1 MYFRKLF
8 ETMAILGQIRKRSI
22 FLILVIGMALFAFV
36 ISGVFTSN
44 GGFDSNKPIG
54 EINGEEIDFEIFNS
68 MVEQSQ
74 AVYGLNTIKAVN
86 LAWEQGLQNQILIQE
101 LEKLG
106 IDAGKNQLEQI
117 ISQDQSIALNPIFQ
131 NEIGLFDFNLF
142 SNYITQLKSTNP
154 SLYNS
159 WRLQEENFITIA
171 KQKIYFDLIRSSIIQ
186 TNIESKIQYHLEN
199 DKVNLQY
206 LRIPYENIPDS
217 LFKIKDSEILSYMKK
232 NKDGYEISE
241 SKEIEYI
248 YIQDNAS
255 ELDINNI
262 ISNLEQLRDG
272 FNQLNR
278 VTNNVDYVEGFK
290 DTKEISE
297 FIDIYSDISW
307 DSIYLSRED
316 LKSDYDD
323 ILFGL
328 NIGQVFGPYKDDNF
342 YKISRMVGK
351 KREGNLNKVLL
362 ANVVKEII
370 PSNESSNNNYRKAS
384 QVEFDANNDLP
395 LNQSDVALPINN
407 FESFEEFDEGI
418 PGINNSRQVI
428 KWLYD
433 KGSKVGDVRRFDL
446 ADGYLVA
453 KIIQFN
459 KKRLTNI
466 DKVRD
471 EISKIILNDKKFS
484 YLKNKYKSTIDIESI
499 AIENNIDVENASAV
513 TQSDPILVGAG
524 PEPYIIGS
532 SFSLMEDETSELLK
546 GNNGIY
552 IVRLKSKQTAEEFNL
567 SQDITNSS
575 IESELERMSLL
586 IPDVLESNAEIIDNR
601 SFYY

>member
-1 MYFRKLF
+1 
-8 ETMAILGQIRKRSI
+8 MAILGQIRKRSF

-44 GGFDSNKPIG
+44 GGFGSNKPIG
-54 EINGEEIDFEIFNS
+54 EINGEEIDFEMFNS
-68 MVEQSQ
+68 MVEQAQ
-74 AVYGLNTIKAVN
+74 VVYGLNTIKAVN
-86 LAWEQGLQNQILIQE
+86 LAWEQGLQNQILTQE

-117 ISQDQSIALNPIFQ
+117 ISQDQSIAFNPIFQ

-159 WRLQEENFITIA
+159 WRLQEENFITVA

-232 NKDGYEISE
+232 NKDQYEISE

-248 YIQDNAS
+248 YIQDTAS
-255 ELDINNI
+255 EIDINNI

-307 DSIYLSRED
+307 DSIYVTRED
-316 LKSDYDD
+316 INSDYDD

-328 NIGQVFGPYKDDNF
+328 NIGQVFGPYKDENF

-362 ANVVKEII
+362 ANVAKEII

-384 QVEFDANNDLP
+384 QAEFDANNDLP
-395 LNQSDVALPINN
+395 LNQSNVDIAINN

-418 PGINNSRQVI
+418 PGINNSRQII

-446 ADGYLVA
+446 ADGYFVA
-453 KIIQFN
+453 RIIQFN

-466 DKVRD
+466 DNIRY

-484 YLKNKYKSTIDIESI
+484 YLKDKYKSTIDIESI
-499 AIENNIDVENASAV
+499 AIENNIEVENASAV

-532 SFSLMEDETSELLK
+532 SFSLMEDEISELLK

-552 IVRLKSKQTAEEFNL
+552 IVRLKSKQTAEEFKL

-575 IESELERMSLL
+575 IESELQRMSLL
-586 IPDVLESNAEIIDNR
+586 IPEILESNSEIVDNR

>member
-1 MYFRKLF
+1 
-8 ETMAILGQIRKRSI
+8 MAILGQIRKRSF

-44 GGFDSNKPIG
+44 GGFSSNKPIG
-54 EINGEEIDFEIFNS
+54 EINGEEIDFEMFNS
-68 MVEQSQ
+68 MVEQAQ
-74 AVYGLNTIKAVN
+74 VVYGLNTIQAVN
-86 LAWEQGLQNQILIQE
+86 FAWEQGLQSQILTQE

-159 WRLQEENFITIA
+159 WRLQEENFITVA
-171 KQKIYFDLIRSSIIQ
+171 KQKIYFDLIRSSILQ

-232 NKDGYEISE
+232 NKDQYEISE

-248 YIQDNAS
+248 YIEDTAS
-255 ELDINNI
+255 DLDINNI

-297 FIDIYSDISW
+297 FIDIYSDTSW
-307 DSIYLSRED
+307 DSIYVTRED
-316 LKSDYDD
+316 INSDYDD

-328 NIGQVFGPYKDDNF
+328 NIGQVFGPYKDENF
-342 YKISRMVGK
+342 YKISKMVGK

-362 ANVVKEII
+362 ANVAKEII

-384 QVEFDANNDLP
+384 QAEFDANNDLP
-395 LNQSDVALPINN
+395 LNQSNVDIAINN

-418 PGINNSRQVI
+418 PGINNSRQII

-446 ADGYLVA
+446 ADGYFVA

-466 DKVRD
+466 DNVRD
-471 EISKIILNDKKFS
+471 EISEIILNDKKFS

-499 AIENNIDVENASAV
+499 AIENNIELENASAV

-552 IVRLKSKQTAEEFNL
+552 VIRLKSKQTAEEFNL
-567 SQDITNSS
+567 VQDKTNPS
-575 IESELERMSLL
+575 IDSELERMSLL
-586 IPDVLESNAEIIDNR
+586 IPEILESNSEIVDNR